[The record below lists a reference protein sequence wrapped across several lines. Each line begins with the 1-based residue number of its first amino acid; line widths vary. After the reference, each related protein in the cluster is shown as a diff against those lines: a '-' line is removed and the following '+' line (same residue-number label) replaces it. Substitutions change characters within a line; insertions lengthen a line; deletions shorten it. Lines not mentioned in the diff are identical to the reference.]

1 MSSLMRRRDV
11 FTKMRTTLKEFFLKS
26 RKEHFTDEINNL
38 LRNKSIDEIDVSTS
52 LFLFQ
57 RVDVLLSTLIVK
69 KQISLTL
76 KKINIRLNNIERNT
90 AKIIIT
96 LIFYA
101 VATKTSAQRE
111 IDVTTTTIIASYNN
125 INQQRQ
131 LKKAKKEKTLIFKI
145 KEQSEKNNLR
155 MLFVKKLIERLQR
168 IEKIKENVMTTRRFF
183 NENVKL
189 ITRSKK
195 IKNRLI
201 INNFLMK
208 NVASSTYAM
217 SRIFEILIHE
227 MRMIDV
233 QTNNQQKIIRRIEK
247 QNETL
252 HSNLRIAR
260 VVWSKSVINEE
271 KELSSLIVKIHSAEQ
286 INRLIRDDLLHEYSQ
301 IFCELFFNNC
311 RIKQCFNCQRYDH
324 IDKICRHERRC
335 SVCVESHNDS
345 TCKISIDKKKCVN
358 CEDNHSIWSFQC
370 KIRVIEKDRIS
381 NIWRTKSILH
391 SIDFKDIQQTT
402 FKEFDVSA
410 QQTFN
415 RREITS
421 STSSFCFSIKEILIQ
436 RKTTILK
443 SIMHLK
449 TKNYLL
455 NEIIDKRTLS
465 QNLERSMSS
474 SSRQRSVSVV
484 QMFSSQTSNA
494 LNVLRN
500 RLNTRAFQK
509 TTQNTQ
515 TQTSIQSQTVSKS
528 RERSLNS
535 RQTIESRQNDDELWR
550 HDSFLQFCNTMWK
563 MKKKT
568 RWCRF

>member
-1 MSSLMRRRDV
+1 MSSFMRRRDI
-11 FTKMRTTLKEFFLKS
+11 FTKMRTILKKFFLKS
-26 RKEHFTDEINNL
+26 RKKHLINEINNL
-38 LRNKSIDEIDVSTS
+38 LRNKFIDEIDVSAS
-52 LFLFQ
+52 LFFLQ

-76 KKINIRLNNIERNT
+76 KKINIRLNNIERNI
-90 AKIIIT
+90 AKIIII

-101 VATKTSAQRE
+101 VATKMNAQRE
-111 IDVTTTTIIASYNN
+111 VDATTTTIIASYNN
-125 INQQRQ
+125 INQQKQ
-131 LKKAKKEKTLIFKI
+131 LKKVKKEKTLIFKI

-168 IEKIKENVMTTRRFF
+168 VEKMKENVMTTKRFF

-189 ITRSKK
+189 ITRLKK

-201 INNFLMK
+201 INNSLMK

-217 SRIFEILIHE
+217 SRIFEILIYE
-227 MRMIDV
+227 VRMIDV
-233 QTNNQQKIIRRIEK
+233 RTSNQQKIIRRIEK
-247 QNETL
+247 QNEIL
-252 HSNLRIAR
+252 HSSLQIAR
-260 VVWSKSVINEE
+260 IVWSKSVINKE
-271 KELSSLIVKIHSAEQ
+271 KKLSSLIVKIHSVEQ
-286 INRLIRDDLLHEYSQ
+286 INRLIKDDLLHEYSQ
-301 IFCELFFNNC
+301 ISCELFINNC

-335 SVCVESHNDS
+335 SVYVESHNDS

-358 CEDNHSIWSFQC
+358 CESNHSIWSFQC
-370 KIRVIEKDRIS
+370 RIKIVEKDKIS

-391 SIDFKDIQQTT
+391 SINFKNIQQTT
-402 FKEFDVSA
+402 FNELDVDA

-415 RREITS
+415 DETITS
-421 STSSFCFSIKEILIQ
+421 STSSFCFSIKEILI
-436 RKTTILK
+436 KKETTILK
-443 SIMHLK
+443 NIMHLR
-449 TKNYLL
+449 TKNYSM

-474 SSRQRSVSVV
+474 SSRQRSVNVM

-494 LNVLRN
+494 FDVLRD
-500 RLNTRAFQK
+500 RLNTRASQK

-515 TQTSIQSQTVSKS
+515 TQTSIQSQIVSKS
-528 RERSLNS
+528 RKRSLNS
-535 RQTIESRQNDDELWR
+535 RKTIERRQNDDELWR
-550 HDSFLQFCNTMWK
+550 HNSLLQFYNTMWK

>member
-1 MSSLMRRRDV
+1 MSSLMKRRDV
-11 FTKMRTTLKEFFLKS
+11 LTRMRTTLKEFFVKS
-26 RKEHFTDEINNL
+26 RKEHFINEINNL
-38 LRNKSIDEIDVSTS
+38 LRNKFIDEIDVSTS
-52 LFLFQ
+52 LSLFQ
-57 RVDVLLSTLIVK
+57 RVDVLLSTLIVE

-90 AKIIIT
+90 TKIIIT

-101 VATKTSAQRE
+101 VATKTNAQRE

-131 LKKAKKEKTLIFKI
+131 LKKAKREKTLIFKI
-145 KEQSEKNNLR
+145 REQSEKNSLR

-168 IEKIKENVMTTRRFF
+168 VEKIKENVMTTKRLF

-208 NVASSTYAM
+208 NVASSAYTM
-217 SRIFEILIHE
+217 SRIFEILTHE
-227 MRMIDV
+227 VRVIDV
-233 QTNNQQKIIRRIEK
+233 QTSNQQEIIRRIEK

-252 HSNLRIAR
+252 HSSLRIAK

-301 IFCELFFNNC
+301 ISCELFVNNC

-324 IDKICRHERRC
+324 IDKIYRHERRC

-345 TCKISIDKKKCVN
+345 TCKISIDKRKCAN

-370 KIRVIEKDRIS
+370 KIKIIEKDKIS

-391 SIDFKDIQQTT
+391 SINFKDIQQTT
-402 FKEFDVSA
+402 FKELDVDA

-415 RREITS
+415 SRKITS

-436 RKTTILK
+436 EKTTILK

-449 TKNYLL
+449 TKNYSV

-465 QNLERSMSS
+465 QNFDRSMSS

-484 QMFSSQTSNA
+484 LMISSQTSNA
-494 LNVLRN
+494 FDVLKN
-500 RLNTRAFQK
+500 RSSTRAFQK
-509 TTQNTQ
+509 TSQSTQ
-515 TQTSIQSQTVSKS
+515 TQTSTQSQTVFKS

-535 RQTIESRQNDDELWR
+535 RKTIESRQNDDDLWR
-550 HDSFLQFCNTMWK
+550 HNSFLQFYSTMWK
-563 MKKKT
+563 MKRKT